1 MPKKNKVT
9 NKKTSSKPFMFEGR
23 EGNEINYLDSMS
35 ITDSVN
41 WFIWYVLDRS
51 LSKSFQQINVLNDR
65 SKAIDLVWNYLR
77 NDKPPKRK
85 KLNKGQ
91 EIQVEK
97 EIIYIKA
104 LNEEAKEKL
113 KKKFKS
119 TEDAIAVAL
128 EFNTFDAEY
137 FTSLQPLRDE
147 WYFGNINYWHWIVPT
162 TSQGVIDNAGSYLWK
177 YLNELDDFSEILF
190 DPIALLCSNKER
202 YENRKTLDM
211 RVAENRSEEIV
222 QTLGL
227 LFIYAYTGISFYNH
241 DNESELR
248 SLIKESS
255 EIISSTFGD
264 IPPLFL
270 QHSLI
275 SAKCR
280 KSLDN
285 LESVS
290 IEDLSI
296 LAGVDRKTLVNA
308 KLSKQGMVEAKIA
321 LDFLNQNTRNRW
333 SMTDEFNLP
342 MGPKFINVFSYSGVE
357 FQNYYPS
364 QKSIL

>member
-1 MPKKNKVT
+1 
-9 NKKTSSKPFMFEGR
+9 
-23 EGNEINYLDSMS
+23 
-35 ITDSVN
+35 
-41 WFIWYVLDRS
+41 
-51 LSKSFQQINVLNDR
+51 
-65 SKAIDLVWNYLR
+65 
-77 NDKPPKRK
+77 
-85 KLNKGQ
+85 
-91 EIQVEK
+91 
-97 EIIYIKA
+97 
-104 LNEEAKEKL
+104 
-113 KKKFKS
+113 
-119 TEDAIAVAL
+119 
-128 EFNTFDAEY
+128 
-137 FTSLQPLRDE
+137 
-147 WYFGNINYWHWIVPT
+147 
-162 TSQGVIDNAGSYLWK
+162 
-177 YLNELDDFSEILF
+177 
-190 DPIALLCSNKER
+190 
-202 YENRKTLDM
+202 M